1 MNAPAMPGRVMTW
14 LLWLDDYEPFELV
27 VDGQAT
33 TGIEAI
39 LHWLHGR
46 DYQLGTAIGDEWR
59 AEDGRWSMRGK
70 AVDRATDPTT

>member
-1 MNAPAMPGRVMTW
+1 MTSPAMPGRSMTW
-14 LLWLDDYEPFELV
+14 LLWLDEYEPVELI
-27 VDGQAT
+27 VDGQTT

-46 DYQLGTAIGDEWR
+46 DYQLGIAIGDEWR

>member
-1 MNAPAMPGRVMTW
+1 MTW

-27 VDGQAT
+27 VDGHET

-46 DYQLGTAIGDEWR
+46 DYQLGIAIGDEWR